1 MVLKSVN
8 FFFFFYFS
16 MISVSAFHHLVDKM
30 EVWSGREPL
39 DGRYRLATVPFDKML
54 HQSVRFKKYS
64 IGPYS
69 FETRVT
75 KILKHVAIIT
85 DVTERCVQAFSSN
98 IFTGS
103 CDLHPMCVGVESREL
118 EHTWY
123 GSKVTFCAGHDSQAE
138 SRIVKKQIEIA
149 HIEFHSPLIIPKNL
163 AYLRVDDNLIAVP
176 AIYVRAEFGNYSLI
190 DVINPRGDWHTII
203 YNAYPLRDWYH
214 FSLRATV
221 TYAQYDPKEFFLFTC
236 GENRANRTDYGNK
249 YDSPDCG
256 TIIPFSSNYGYCSNA
271 PIYTP
276 RRCPLDFLPRRL
288 NAEPFEK
295 LIYIKSSKASWIE
308 SLVESLF
315 RVLADITRPVVE
327 EVIRVLIDL
336 LGNTIEAFSNVLL
349 DIEPVIENLILN
361 LTKVVKALIPILVR
375 VSITIIRAIGEVLR
389 TVNYE
394 YILFEISLLVLVLS
408 LRFGLLTIIIAV
420 VYVLYYFGFDRRDNH
435 LSLSQILNGTYIY

>member
-1 MVLKSVN
+1 MSRYLKSLSLFL
-8 FFFFFYFS
+8 FFCL
-16 MISVSAFHHLVDKM
+16 VSIDAFHHVVNRM

-54 HQSVRFKKYS
+54 HQPIHFKKYS

-69 FETRVT
+69 FTIRVS
-75 KILKHVAIIT
+75 KILKHIAIIT

-103 CDLHPMCVGVESREL
+103 CDLHPMCVGVESKEL

-138 SRIVKKQIEIA
+138 SRIVQKQIEIA
-149 HIEFHSPLIIPKNL
+149 HIEFHSPLLIPESV
-163 AYLRVDDNLIAVP
+163 AYLRVDRNLIAVP
-176 AIYVRAEFGNYSLI
+176 AIYIRAEFSNHSLI
-190 DVINPRGDWHTII
+190 DIINPRGDWHTIV

-214 FSLRATV
+214 FSLRAAA
-221 TYAQYDPKEFFLFTC
+221 TYAQYDPKDSFVFTC
-236 GENRANRTDYGNK
+236 GEPRGNRTDYGNK

-256 TIIPFSSNYGYCSNA
+256 TIIPFSSDYGYCSNA

-288 NAEPFEK
+288 NVEPFER
-295 LIYIKSSKASWIE
+295 LIYIKSSKASWVE

-327 EVIRVLIDL
+327 EIIRVLIDL

-361 LTKVVKALIPILVR
+361 LTKVIKALIPIFVR
-375 VSITIIRAIGEVLR
+375 VSITIIRAIGDVLR
-389 TVNYE
+389 TVNHE
-394 YILFEISLLVLVLS
+394 YILFEISLLVFILS
-408 LRFGLLTIIIAV
+408 FRFGLLTIFIAI

-435 LSLSQILNGTYIY
+435 LSLSQILNVSYIY